1 MTTSST
7 QAQHSPPSPPRLPD
21 LLAGLSSFKP
31 REGKGRGNTPK
42 NSTQCVGEGG
52 SEHQSKA
59 VSAGGQAEVRRPP
72 GETSLQAQAVRLGRI
87 SSADPAWS
95 SSNRRVRCVCGLSED
110 TVNTS
115 GVSPSRGTFSI
126 INVPKSVYQRAGL
139 IK

>member
-7 QAQHSPPSPPRLPD
+7 QAQHSPPSPHDSP
-21 LLAGLSSFKP
+21 GLVSRAFFFKP

-115 GVSPSRGTFSI
+115 GLSSSRGTFSI
-126 INVPKSVYQRAGL
+126 INVPKSVYQRGGL